1 MWEGCVIFWKHPASI
16 STLPKTRTITHSNQC
31 DYIPTSTTTTF
42 LRAKYKARASRAH
55 DRLLSTLR
63 WGSRWHIPKS
73 NASAHTYHSIRRR
86 VVTRIWHVEWRHG
99 LRVLHNMC
107 VNKMNDGL
115 TLSTMFPDT
124 SDPPPAV
131 RIMSPDGH
139 TDWTLAAWWIRSE
152 LRSTL
157 PFNTD
162 VLQNMER
169 AQHMKYLLKR
179 IDKVY
184 KCSDTEIFLV
194 RLGSGEGVYMVI
206 L

>member
-1 MWEGCVIFWKHPASI
+1 
-16 STLPKTRTITHSNQC
+16 
-31 DYIPTSTTTTF
+31 
-42 LRAKYKARASRAH
+42 
-55 DRLLSTLR
+55 
-63 WGSRWHIPKS
+63 
-73 NASAHTYHSIRRR
+73 
-86 VVTRIWHVEWRHG
+86 
-99 LRVLHNMC
+99 MC